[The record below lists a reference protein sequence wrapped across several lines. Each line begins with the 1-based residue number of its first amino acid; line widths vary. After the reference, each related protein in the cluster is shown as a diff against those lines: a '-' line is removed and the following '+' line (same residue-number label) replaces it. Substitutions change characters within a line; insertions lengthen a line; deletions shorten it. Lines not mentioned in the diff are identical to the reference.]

1 MAELYQ
7 DLMIQEQEENER
19 KRRILLEQEEKLAA
33 EILRYTLIRSLVHSL
48 SHPVATNF
56 LSRIQRIQ
64 EFRPCFRTIR
74 ILTMQPARRR
84 DQKASID
91 PSNLGRK

>member
-33 EILRYTLIRSLVHSL
+33 EILRYDLIRSLMHSL
-48 SHPVATNF
+48 FHSIATNVMCHTFNEIKSFAPVF
-56 LSRIQRIQ
+56 LPS
-64 EFRPCFRTIR
+64 
-74 ILTMQPARRR
+74 
-84 DQKASID
+84 AS
-91 PSNLGRK
+91 

>member
-33 EILRYTLIRSLVHSL
+33 EILRYNFTRSLVNSLFHSITTYVFVSMSMNSTVSTYYL
-48 SHPVATNF
+48 SPSIT
-56 LSRIQRIQ
+56 LTIQS
-64 EFRPCFRTIR
+64 
-74 ILTMQPARRR
+74 A
-84 DQKASID
+84 
-91 PSNLGRK
+91 

>member
-33 EILRYTLIRSLVHSL
+33 EILRCNFIRSLVHSMFHSIATKVKSCL
-48 SHPVATNF
+48 TFNEFKNFDRYPVF
-56 LSRIQRIQ
+56 FPS
-64 EFRPCFRTIR
+64 
-74 ILTMQPARRR
+74 
-84 DQKASID
+84 AS
-91 PSNLGRK
+91 